1 MDNNEEKNPVEEPRS
16 TGLIQPVEIDHEMR
30 TAYTPNVAVKSDITL
45 GISDS
50 LGFGGHDACVAF
62 RRYEE

>member
-30 TAYTPNVAVKSDITL
+30 TAYIDYSMSVIVSRALPIYRSDQEIRPYR
-45 GISDS
+45 G
-50 LGFGGHDACVAF
+50 
-62 RRYEE
+62 